1 MNESSNQP
9 TPGMGAI
16 NERVKTAVNAHR
28 VKLRVL
34 TSAAFVFGFV
44 AVVVSIFIVWFYL
57 FMYLPKQRQ
66 MLYDSE
72 KAAQQAK
79 SAASSVE
86 DNVKE
91 INKFMGAEVL
101 LTHVVSMGVTIVAL
115 SVGVLG
121 LGMLVLLSVVI
132 LNRRV
137 ALNQINT
144 SLAQISQQLRELQ
157 TAKEVTFHP

>member
-1 MNESSNQP
+1 MNHQSNP
-9 TPGMGAI
+9 SPADGGAI
-16 NERVKTAVNAHR
+16 NEQVKTAVNAHR

-44 AVVVSIFIVWFYL
+44 AVAASIFIVWFYL

-66 MLYDSE
+66 VLQDSE
-72 KAAQQAK
+72 QAFQQAK
-79 SAASSVE
+79 SATNSPEENIKQITKFLGVE
-86 DNVKE
+86 V
-91 INKFMGAEVL
+91 VL
-101 LTHVVSMGVTIVAL
+101 TNVVSMGVTFVAL

-137 ALNQINT
+137 ALSQINA
-144 SLAQISQQLRELQ
+144 SLAQISNQLRELQ
-157 TAKEVTFHP
+157 NARGSP

>member
-1 MNESSNQP
+1 
-9 TPGMGAI
+9 
-16 NERVKTAVNAHR
+16 
-28 VKLRVL
+28 
-34 TSAAFVFGFV
+34 
-44 AVVVSIFIVWFYL
+44 
-57 FMYLPKQRQ
+57 MYLPKQRK

-132 LNRRV
+132 PNRRV
-137 ALNQINT
+137 ALNQINL
-144 SLAQISQQLRELQ
+144 SLAQISSQLRELQ
-157 TAKEVTFHP
+157 AARREVTF